1 MTAHE
6 DPDEDIPTGL
16 DAAVTVKVA
25 GVDQQRRHAE
35 LVKEIDDAQEAY
47 YGRDKPFIT
56 DALYDELMLELQKLE
71 AEYPSLRTPDS
82 PTQRVGAPQEET
94 DFSPLTHPSQ
104 MLSLDDVF
112 SIDELKE
119 WMTRTEAALGH
130 TPEWLCEVKID
141 GLAIDLQY
149 VNGRLQTAAT
159 RGDGR
164 VGENIT
170 PNARTIKAIPQRLRP
185 DPAQDFL
192 ALFEARGEVFV
203 PLKEFAAYNDKLAD
217 QGKPQF
223 ANPRNAAAGSLRQ
236 KDPRVTA
243 QRPLSSI
250 CHGLGVADGLA
261 VTRQSDAYAVMKA
274 WGLPISPYNKVVH
287 SLDEV
292 LDFITYYGQHRH
304 DLIHQID
311 GIVVKVDSFAEQQQL
326 GVTSRAPRWAIAFKY
341 PPEEVNTRLLDIRVK
356 VGRTGRVTP
365 YGVMEPVQVAG
376 SVVSSAT
383 LHNAYEVE
391 RKGVLIGDM
400 VVLRKAGDVIP
411 EIVGPVVEMRTG
423 AERPFVMPTHCPS
436 CGTKLASE
444 KESDKDIRCPNSKSC
459 PAQLRERL
467 FSLAARSALDIEA
480 LGYQGA
486 DAILR
491 AGVLDNEAQL
501 FNLTPEQL
509 VTVPF
514 YTRGATPRELKEP
527 ALVPPPGIRD
537 GRVLSANGRR
547 LLENLRTAR
556 HQPLWRV
563 LVALSIRHV
572 GPTAARAL
580 AARFG
585 SMDAIR
591 AAGVEELADTDGV
604 GLIIA
609 EAVRDWFTVDW
620 HLEILNAWAADGVS
634 MADEKSARPAQTLR
648 GLTVVVTGSLQDFT
662 RDSAKAAI
670 TDRGGKAA
678 GSVSRHTDYV
688 VVGEN
693 AGSKQARA
701 EQLGVP
707 MLDEAQF
714 RELLEHGP
722 TPASET
728 PASETPAP
736 ETPAPETSA
745 PTTRASGAPGT
756 PPETRDRRS

>member
-1 MTAHE
+1 MTARE
-6 DPDEDIPTGL
+6 DPDEGMATGSES
-16 DAAVTVKVA
+16 ATVSVPGA
-25 GVDQQRRHAE
+25 DQQRRHAE

-56 DALYDELMLELQKLE
+56 DALYDEMMVELQQLE
-71 AEYPSLRTPDS
+71 ADYPSLRTPDS
-82 PTQRVGAPQEET
+82 PTQRVGAPQETT
-94 DFSPLTHPSQ
+94 DFSPVIHPSK

-112 SIDELKE
+112 SIDELKD
-119 WMTRTEAALGH
+119 WMVRTEEALGH

-149 VNGRLQTAAT
+149 VNGVLTTAAT
-159 RGDGR
+159 RGDGS

-170 PNARTIKAIPQRLRP
+170 PNARTITAIPPRLTVDP
-185 DPAQDFL
+185 DQDFL
-192 ALFEARGEVFV
+192 PMFEARGEVFV
-203 PLKEFAAYNDKLAD
+203 PLKEFAVYNDKLAD

-250 CHGLGVADGLA
+250 CHGLGVADGLEVA
-261 VTRQSDAYAVMKA
+261 RQSDAYAVMKA
-274 WGLPISPYNKVVH
+274 WGLPISPYNEVKH

-292 LDFITYYGQHRH
+292 LAFIDYYGKHRH

-311 GIVVKVDSFAEQQQL
+311 GIVVKVDSFAEQRQL

-383 LHNAYEVE
+383 LHNGFEVK

-400 VVLRKAGDVIP
+400 VILRKAGDVIP

-423 AERPFVMPTHCPS
+423 KERAFVMPTHCPS
-436 CGTKLASE
+436 CGTKLAPE
-444 KESDKDIRCPNSKSC
+444 REDDKDIRCPNSRSC

-467 FSLAARSALDIEA
+467 FSLASRSALDIEA

-501 FNLTPEQL
+501 FNLTAEQL
-509 VTVPF
+509 MRVPF
-514 YTRGATPRELKEP
+514 YTRGATARELKDP
-527 ALVPPPGIRD
+527 AAVPSPGVVG

-547 LLENLRTAR
+547 LIENLRTAR
-556 HQPLWRV
+556 SQPLWRV

-580 AARFG
+580 AAKFG
-585 SMDAIR
+585 SLTAIR
-591 AAGVEELADTDGV
+591 AASVDELAATDGV
-604 GLIIA
+604 GMIIA
-609 EAVRDWFTVDW
+609 EAIRDWFTVDW
-620 HLEILNAWAADGVS
+620 HLDIVNSWAAAGVS
-634 MADEKSARPAQTLR
+634 MADEQSSETPQTLA
-648 GLTVVVTGSLQDFT
+648 GLTVVVTGSLEGFS
-662 RDSAKAAI
+662 RDEAKAAI
-670 TDRGGKAA
+670 LDHGGKAA
-678 GSVSRHTDYV
+678 GSVSGRTDYV

-693 AGSKQARA
+693 PGSKQAKA

-707 MLDEAQF
+707 ILDEAGF
-714 RELLEHGP
+714 RELLDHGP
-722 TPASET
+722 VDREPASAED
-728 PASETPAP
+728 PAP
-736 ETPAPETSA
+736 DAAVGAAADSA
-745 PTTRASGAPGT
+745 AVGSGSSGT
-756 PPETRDRRS
+756 DSAAE